1 VSLLSKKDADT
12 LNKAAEILKK
22 YSKEELEQAIKC
34 VKEQIVQRL
43 SQKPVWDGWID
54 ETTQQEMIEMAK
66 KSILALTAERTGT
79 ETDKVFMIELTS
91 QRNER
96 FIEEVKLN
104 V

>member
-96 FIEEVKLN
+96 FIEGVKLN

>member
-1 VSLLSKKDADT
+1 MSLLSKKDADT